1 MGYETNYK
9 LKIHSAEKQECQAQA
24 EEALERDGNLSEFFF
39 GNADSCTWYFHEDD
53 MKALST
59 NHPRVVFLLE
69 GEGEESGDIWR
80 KFFKNGRM
88 QRENAQI
95 IFGEF
100 NEEKL
105 Q

>member
-1 MGYETNYK
+1 MGYLTHYN
-9 LKIHSAEKQECQAQA
+9 LKVHSAESGEDWETA
-24 EEALERDGNLSEFFF
+24 EKALRNDNDLRSFFF
-39 GNADSCTWYFHEDD
+39 GNADSCKWYYHEDD
-53 MKALST
+53 MKNFSKIYCK
-59 NHPRVVFLLE
+59 VVFLLE
-69 GEGEESGDIWR
+69 GHGEEYDDIWR